1 MAALSLVQT
10 RAPHGCF
17 SRCFQVAAQ
26 APTAAG
32 ADECAADA
40 AGELSFGPLTR
51 PQRQSARFRSSRWG
65 GRDAEPRA
73 QVVSCSGCPCNL
85 ARDAT
90 AIWLPGHAS
99 TGLAARAR
107 SNILRMH
114 CLPCPAFP
122 TVTLVIMT
130 KSDLLHWRHDMA
142 AACQPLK
149 WRKSLRGPRS
159 EPCAT
164 SCRRRA
170 GPAQSGGRRC
180 RPFPRQRRCWLWN
193 AATAATGG
201 PTGLHSRL
209 HLPAA

>member
-1 MAALSLVQT
+1 MRCRRRRRAVIWAAHSSAAAKCPIQKQPLGRPRR
-10 RAPHGCF
+10 RAP
-17 SRCFQVAAQ
+17 S
-26 APTAAG
+26 AG
-32 ADECAADA
+32 
-40 AGELSFGPLTR
+40 GQLL
-51 PQRQSARFRSSRWG
+51 
-65 GRDAEPRA
+65 
-73 QVVSCSGCPCNL
+73 
-85 ARDAT
+85 
-90 AIWLPGHAS
+90 WLPLQPGPRRHGHLAARARINR
-99 TGLAARAR
+99 LAARAR

-114 CLPCPAFP
+114 CLPCPAFH
-122 TVTLVIMT
+122 TFTLVIMT